1 MSVKGEE
8 ILELRELLSEILC
21 GLADSGIE
29 NAGFEARQIL
39 EKAGIPTLKILSEP
53 RAQISPEIAEKA
65 CKMAEKR
72 VSGYPLQYILGEW
85 EFYGLPFRVGE
96 GVLIPRQDTET
107 LVEVAGDFLKNL
119 PKNERKTL
127 DLCAGSGCIGITLA
141 KLFGAEVTFVEK
153 SRDAFAYLEENIA
166 LNDVKAQCKAVLGDC
181 LDAEKIDG
189 EYNVIVSNP
198 PYLTEND
205 MQNLMKEVAF
215 EPQKALYGGT
225 DGLDFYRAL
234 LSEYPKKLA
243 KNGLFAVEIG
253 MGEED
258 AVGAMFRENGIEPRF
273 EKDLRGI
280 IRVVYGVNYSQ

>member
-1 MSVKGEE
+1 MSGKGEE

-29 NAGFEARQIL
+29 NAGFESRQIL
-39 EKAGIPTLKILSEP
+39 EKAGIPALKILSEP
-53 RAQISPEIAEKA
+53 RAQISPEIAEKVR
-65 CKMAEKR
+65 KMGEKR

-85 EFYGLPFRVGE
+85 EFYGLPFKVGE

-119 PKNERKTL
+119 PENERKTL

-153 SRDAFAYLEENIA
+153 SHEAFAYLEENIA
-166 LNDVKAQCKAVLGDC
+166 LNAVKAQCKAVLGDC
-181 LDAEKIDG
+181 LDAENIGG

-215 EPQKALYGGT
+215 EPKTALYGGT

-258 AVGAMFRENGIEPRF
+258 AVAAMFRENGIEPRF

-280 IRVVYGVNYSQ
+280 IRVVYGVNY

>member
-1 MSVKGEE
+1 MSVKSDGN
-8 ILELRELLSEILC
+8 LELRELLSRVLC

-39 EKAGIPTLKILSEP
+39 EKAGISALKILSEP
-53 RAQISPEIAEKA
+53 RAEISHEITEKA

-85 EFYGLPFRVGE
+85 EFFGLPFRVGE

-107 LVEVAGDFLKNL
+107 LVEVAGEFLKNL
-119 PKNERKTL
+119 PVNERKTL

-141 KLFGAEVTFVEK
+141 KLFGADVTLVEK
-153 SRDAFAYLEENIA
+153 SQEAFAYLEENIA
-166 LNDVKAQCKAVLGDC
+166 LNDAKAQCKAIFGDC
-181 LDAEKIDG
+181 LDAGEIGG

-205 MQNLMKEVAF
+205 MKNLMKEVTF
-215 EPQKALYGGT
+215 EPKTALYGGA

-253 MGEED
+253 MGEEK
-258 AVGAMFRENGIEPRF
+258 AVGEMFRENGIEPRF
-273 EKDLRGI
+273 EQDLCGI
-280 IRVVYGVNYSQ
+280 IRVVYGVKY

>member
-29 NAGFEARQIL
+29 NAGFESRQIL
-39 EKAGIPTLKILSEP
+39 EKAGIPALKILSEP
-53 RAQISPEIAEKA
+53 RAQISPEIIEKA
-65 CKMAEKR
+65 RKMVEKR

-85 EFYGLPFRVGE
+85 EFYGLPFKVGE

-119 PKNERKTL
+119 PENERKTL
-127 DLCAGSGCIGITLA
+127 DLCAGTGCIGITLA

-153 SRDAFAYLEENIA
+153 SREAFAYLEENIA
-166 LNDVKAQCKAVLGDC
+166 LNDVKAQYKAVLGDC
-181 LDAEKIDG
+181 LDAEKIGG

-205 MQNLMKEVAF
+205 MQNLMKEVEF
-215 EPQKALYGGT
+215 EPKTALYGGT

-258 AVGAMFRENGIEPRF
+258 AVAEMFRENGIEPRF